1 MRIPTSIILAG
12 FAAGCAA
19 TTPSPPLPRDVLVVL
34 NAQSASLS
42 LIALRDLGPPQV
54 VPLGAIGG
62 TPFALAG
69 RGSEVLVTTGMGS
82 TVARLDLESGVSAV
96 VYRLPAGSGAG
107 GAVFVND
114 TLAFVTNPFVDRVT
128 RFNFA
133 TGDTVSVAVGHS
145 PVAVAFARGRVF
157 VVNANLDPACSFA
170 DPCVAGPSWLTVL
183 DPIATMVL
191 DSIPLVGPGNAV
203 AIEVGGDGL
212 LYVLS
217 AGVND
222 GAASSGRVS
231 IIDPIVRSEVGSFA
245 GFGVLPNNLASDR
258 RERLFVTS
266 ETEGLMEFNTRTR
279 RIVRGAGSGI
289 PLQGATAAAVD
300 GEGLIYAIESG
311 SCSSLVSGRVRVFRS
326 DLTEVRVVLTGICS
340 IAATQ
345 VKLPPLPE

>member
-1 MRIPTSIILAG
+1 MRTLSSVVLSG
-12 FAAGCAA
+12 FALGCAA
-19 TTPSPPLPRDVLVVL
+19 TTPSPPLPRDFLVVL
-34 NAQSASLS
+34 NAQSVSLS
-42 LIALRDLGPPQV
+42 LIPIPGLGSAQV
-54 VPLGAIGG
+54 VPLGSVGG
-62 TPFALAG
+62 TPHAMAG
-69 RGSEVLVTTGMGS
+69 HGSEVLVTTGSGS
-82 TVARLDLESGVSAV
+82 TVARLNLESGVSAV
-96 VYRLPAGSGAG
+96 VYRLPAGAGAG

-114 TLAFVTNPFVDRVT
+114 TLAFVTNPFIDRVT
-128 RFNFA
+128 RFNFL

-145 PVAVAFARGRVF
+145 PVAVAFARGRLF

-170 DPCVAGPSWLTVL
+170 DPCVLGPSWLTVL
-183 DPIATMVL
+183 DPISTVVL

-203 AIEVGGDGL
+203 AIEVGGDGQ

-217 AGVND
+217 AGVSD
-222 GAASSGRVS
+222 EAASGGRVS
-231 IIDPIVRSEVGSFA
+231 IIDPITRSEVGSFA
-245 GFGVLPNNLASDR
+245 GFGTLPNNLASDR

-279 RIVRGAGSGI
+279 RVVRGAGSGI

-300 GEGLIYAIESG
+300 GGGLIYAVESG
-311 SCSSLVSGRVRVFRS
+311 SCSNLVPGRVRVFRS